1 MKKFTDKI
9 LALRDFQLQT
19 DHNDISLN
27 DYAEFL
33 DKLDK
38 DKEKYKMNN
47 TDLLEKVTDAATFL
61 YTKNLGDSVA
71 PNILISKL
79 PNKKYYLS
87 LNRYV
92 TPGDRYTKTIVYKT
106 TKDNLNEA
114 LMDIAK
120 FLSKQK
126 ATKVNP
132 LEELEK
138 LFNEPIP
145 ETLPPAGIKYFR

>member
-19 DHNDISLN
+19 DRNDIDLN

-33 DKLDK
+33 DALE
-38 DKEKYKMNN
+38 KEKNKMNN

-71 PNILISKL
+71 PNVLISKL
-79 PNKKYYLS
+79 PNKKYYVS
-87 LNRYV
+87 LNRYS
-92 TPGDRYTKTIVYKT
+92 TPGEERFSKTIVFKT
-106 TKDNLNEA
+106 TKANLNEA
-114 LMDIAK
+114 LMDVAK

-126 ATKVNP
+126 ATKTNP

-138 LFNEPIP
+138 LFDDTNSGLYYSGP
-145 ETLPPAGIKYFR
+145 G